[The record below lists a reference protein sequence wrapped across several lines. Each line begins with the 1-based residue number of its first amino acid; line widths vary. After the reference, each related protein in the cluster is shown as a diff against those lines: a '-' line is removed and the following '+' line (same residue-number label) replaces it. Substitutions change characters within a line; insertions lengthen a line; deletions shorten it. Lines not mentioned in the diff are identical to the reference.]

1 MMATSSSRFTFSQSS
16 SIPTLGRECLFPDD
30 SSESLRNEF
39 YIPGQVSIPTTV
51 LKVEQ
56 EKAWVMGTF
65 WHRREIPLYI
75 DSEQQNVKFPN
86 GVLSLEEGYR
96 LSWQKQQ
103 MSIT

>member
-1 MMATSSSRFTFSQSS
+1 M
-16 SIPTLGRECLFPDD
+16 SIPK
-30 SSESLRNEF
+30 
-39 YIPGQVSIPTTV
+39 TV

-56 EKAWVMGTF
+56 EKAWVMGTS
-65 WHRREIPLYI
+65 WDRREIPLYI

-96 LSWQKQQ
+96 LGWQKQQ